1 MMPYRPMRKA
11 LSGPFLLGEG
21 VSIQDSDKT
30 IRTTRIVVM
39 MWTMMLHPPLDQCH
53 RKPDTNRKAQRQV
66 QGNLFHLAFPF
77 TGRMV
82 MYMPLPAPFPYQRPP
97 N

>member
-1 MMPYRPMRKA
+1 MRKA

-21 VSIQDSDKT
+21 VGIQDSDKT

-39 MWTMMLHPPLDQCH
+39 MWTMMLHPPLDQCQ
-53 RKPDTNRKAQRQV
+53 RKTDTYGSAKNKV
-66 QGNLFHLAFPF
+66 KGNLFHLAFPF
-77 TGRMV
+77 MGRMV
-82 MYMPLPAPFPYQRPP
+82 MHTPLPAPFPYQRAP